1 MALSPPVPPNGR
13 VLVCCWGD
21 LRPPLC
27 EATEAAPS
35 APAAR
40 ARSPGPGA
48 TSIQA
53 KRSPQT
59 APMFVRRLPNRS
71 GEQKMQRWIGEDVLV
86 LVAQIGVAARNSSG
100 SDYLR
105 IHNDARAKVGVEP
118 LKWDRKLARHAMG
131 YVYKYISR
139 CNIIRFTK
147 SKYGQNIVRF
157 KYSSELD
164 RTGKDAVTFF
174 VNQERYY
181 DYKTNSCIDDKN
193 QCLYYTQVVWRTTT
207 SVGCSGNKCL
217 NNQGTLFTCYY
228 SPKGN
233 IPNERPY

>member
-1 MALSPPVPPNGR
+1 M
-13 VLVCCWGD
+13 
-21 LRPPLC
+21 
-27 EATEAAPS
+27 
-35 APAAR
+35 
-40 ARSPGPGA
+40 
-48 TSIQA
+48 
-53 KRSPQT
+53 KRLLKFWMVVIS
-59 APMFVRRLPNRS
+59 FVNVIS
-71 GEQKMQRWIGEDVLV
+71 WF
-86 LVAQIGVAARNSSG
+86 LVAAQNSSWNE
-100 SDYLR
+100 YLR
-105 IHNDARAKVGVEP
+105 VHNDARAKIGVEP
-118 LKWDRKLARHAMG
+118 LKWDRKLARHAMR

-139 CNIIRFTK
+139 CNSIRFTK